1 MKGEV
6 RTMTRPEVRQLVCAG
21 ALAGVLIGIV
31 TMVAAQ
37 SPASDETF
45 RGLIDPKN
53 IGEYM
58 RVMAARPHH
67 LGSPYGKQNAEWI
80 LARFKEWGWDASIES
95 YDVLFPTPKERV
107 VELLGPTSFKATL
120 QEPPVS
126 VDPTSSQQ
134 AEQLPSFN
142 AYSIDGDVTGPLVYV
157 NYGRPS
163 DYEELARRGISV
175 KGAIV
180 IARYGQSWRG
190 IKPKVAAE
198 HGAVGCLIY
207 ADPRDDGFSV
217 DGVFPDGPMRNRD
230 GVQRGSVMDMPTY
243 PGDPLTPNV
252 GATASA
258 KRLDIKA
265 VTTLTK
271 IPVLPISYGDA
282 QPLLMALGGP
292 VVPADWRGALPITYR
307 FGPSTAR
314 AHVKLA
320 FDWSL
325 KRANNVI
332 ARLPGSTYPDEWII
346 RGNHH
351 DAWVNGAQDP
361 GSGMSAELEEARAL
375 GELVKGGWRPKRTIV
390 YAAWDGEEQGL
401 LGSTEWVED
410 HEKEL
415 REKAA
420 VYINSD
426 GNGRGFLNAGGSHAL
441 EGFINNVARDIDD
454 PETKE
459 SVWKRMQ
466 ARALVGTAPGP
477 RAEVRSRVDLRIGA
491 LGSGSDYSPFLQ
503 HAGVPSLNLSFSGL
517 DESDGIYHSIYD
529 DYYHFTKF
537 LDTDFAYGRA
547 LAQTIGTAVI
557 RLADAD
563 LMPFQFTHL
572 ADTTQAYVRELQT
585 LLKERQDEVRE
596 RNRQIEDGVFAAIA
610 DRRRPVKAPVVEE
623 VPPALN
629 FAPLENAVAALTRAA
644 DRYRKAFGAAR
655 AKMTPEVA
663 RAVNLRLIQS
673 ERELTDAAGLPRRPW
688 YRHLL
693 YAPGYYTGYAVK
705 TMPGVREAIEEKNY
719 AEADAEIVRVAR
731 ALEREKTLIEAA
743 AADLEKV
750 R

>member
-1 MKGEV
+1 MKRLG
-6 RTMTRPEVRQLVCAG
+6 QAG
-21 ALAGVLIGIV
+21 ALAVVLIGIA
-31 TMVAAQ
+31 TVAAQ
-37 SPASDETF
+37 SPAADVTF
-45 RGLIDPKN
+45 RGLIDAKH

-67 LGSPYGKQNAEWI
+67 LGSPYGKQNADWI
-80 LARFKEWGWDASIES
+80 LARFKEWGWDAKIET

-107 VELLGPTSFKATL
+107 LELLGPTPFKASL
-120 QEPPVS
+120 QEPPVTI
-126 VDPTSSQQ
+126 DPTSSQM

-142 AYSIDGDVTGPLVYV
+142 AYSVDGDVTGPLVYV

-163 DYEELARRGISV
+163 DYEELARRGVSV

-198 HGAVGCLIY
+198 HGAIGCLIY
-207 ADPRDDGFSV
+207 SDPRDDGFFV

-282 QPLLMALGGP
+282 QPLLVALGGP
-292 VVPADWRGALPITYR
+292 VVPGDWRGALPITYR
-307 FGPSTAR
+307 FGPSAAR
-314 AHVKLA
+314 AHLKLA

-375 GELVKGGWRPKRTIV
+375 GELVKRGWRPRRTIV

-410 HEKEL
+410 HEQEL
-415 REKAA
+415 RDKAA
-420 VYINSD
+420 VYINTD
-426 GNGRGFLNAGGSHAL
+426 GNGRGFLSAGGSHAL

-466 ARALVGTAPGP
+466 ARALVTAAPGP
-477 RAEVRSRVDLRIGA
+477 RAEVRSRADVRIGA

-503 HAGVPSLNLSFSGL
+503 HAGIPSLNLSFAGL

-547 LAQTIGTAVI
+547 LAQTVGTAVI

-563 LMPFQFTHL
+563 VMPFQFTHL
-572 ADTTQAYVRELQT
+572 ADTAQTYVRELQA

-596 RNRQIEDGVFAAIA
+596 RNRQIEDGVFAAVA
-610 DRRRPVKAPVVEE
+610 DRRRPVKVPMVEE
-623 VPPALN
+623 MPPALN
-629 FAPLENAVAALTRAA
+629 FAPLENAAAALTRAA
-644 DRYRKAFGAAR
+644 DRYRKAFEAAR
-655 AKMTPEVA
+655 AKMTPEAA
-663 RAVNLRLIQS
+663 RAVNVRLIQS

-719 AEADAEIVRVAR
+719 AEAEAEIVRVAR
-731 ALEREKTLIEAA
+731 ALEREKALVDGV
-743 AADLEKV
+743 AADLEKL

>member
-1 MKGEV
+1 MRRMK
-6 RTMTRPEVRQLVCAG
+6 TWLLACAV
-21 ALAGVLIGIV
+21 ALLAGSLR
-31 TMVAAQ
+31 MAAQ
-37 SPASDETF
+37 PQAAPQSQATDITF
-45 RGLIDPKN
+45 RGLIDAKN

-58 RVMAARPHH
+58 RLMAARPHH

-80 LARFKEWGWDASIES
+80 LARFTEWGWDARIES

-107 VELLGPTSFKATL
+107 LELLGPTPFKASL
-120 QEPPVS
+120 EEPAVAA
-126 VDPTSSQQ
+126 DPTSSQKS
-134 AEQLPSFN
+134 EQLPSFN
-142 AYSIDGDVTGPLVYV
+142 AYSVDGDVTGPLVYV

-198 HGAVGCLIY
+198 QGAIGCLIY
-207 ADPRDDGFSV
+207 SDPRDDGFYV
-217 DGVFPDGPMRNRD
+217 DGVFPDGPMRNPD
-230 GVQRGSVMDMPTY
+230 GVQRGSVMDMPTF
-243 PGDPLTPNV
+243 PGDPLTPNI
-252 GATASA
+252 GATPSA

-282 QPLLMALGGP
+282 QPLLKALEGP
-292 VVPADWRGALPITYR
+292 GAPADWRGALPITYR
-307 FGPSTAR
+307 MGPSTAR
-314 AHVKLA
+314 VHLKLA

-325 KRANNVI
+325 KRAYNVI

-375 GELVKGGWRPKRTIV
+375 GELVKRGWRPKRTIV

-410 HEKEL
+410 HEQEL
-415 REKAA
+415 RDKAA

-426 GNGRGFLNAGGSHAL
+426 GNGRGFLGASGSHAL
-441 EGFINNVARDIDD
+441 EALVNSVARDVED

-466 ARALVGTAPGP
+466 ARAISTTPPGP
-477 RAEVRSRVDLRIGA
+477 RAEVRARADLRISA

-503 HAGVPSLNLSFSGL
+503 HAGIPSLNLGFGGL
-517 DESDGIYHSIYD
+517 DPSDGVYHSIYD

-547 LAQTIGTAVI
+547 LAQTIGTLVI
-557 RLADAD
+557 RLAESDVLAVPVHAPGRHRAD
-563 LMPFQFTHL
+563 LRPGI
-572 ADTTQAYVRELQT
+572 A
-585 LLKERQDEVRE
+585 
-596 RNRQIEDGVFAAIA
+596 GAAEGA
-610 DRRRPVKAPVVEE
+610 AGRGSRAQPPDRRGRVRVGRRSTA
-623 VPPALN
+623 AG
-629 FAPLENAVAALTRAA
+629 AGAVHRG
-644 DRYRKAFGAAR
+644 GAAR
-655 AKMTPEVA
+655 AEFRAA
-663 RAVNLRLIQS
+663 RKRR
-673 ERELTDAAGLPRRPW
+673 ERADARRGPLQEGARRRPIDGDAGIGA
-688 YRHLL
+688 RRQP
-693 YAPGYYTGYAVK
+693 A
-705 TMPGVREAIEEKNY
+705 
-719 AEADAEIVRVAR
+719 ADPER
-731 ALEREKTLIEAA
+731 ASADRSRRPAA
-743 AADLEKV
+743 AALVSPPALRPGLLHRIRGQDDARCSRGDRRKAL
-750 R
+750 RRGGG